1 MSMMRSSPTR
11 QNTKSFYGWRVVA
24 GAFTLAA
31 FGWGLGFYGP
41 PIYLQAVHETRGW
54 SLALVSTAIS
64 THYLLGAVVVANLP
78 RLYRRLGVAVAA
90 KFGSLS
96 LALGILGWALAEQP
110 WQLFAATVFS
120 GAGWAAMGPATV
132 NAIVAPWFVR
142 TRPAALSSAYNGA
155 SVGGVIFSPLWVA
168 SIGLLGFPIA
178 SALIGLT
185 AIATIWMLAEM
196 LFRKRPEE
204 MGTFPDGLDPVPVS
218 NPVPSSR
225 ELTGSELW
233 RDFRFLTLSLGMAL
247 GLFAQIGLLSQLF
260 SLLVPPLGAQLAG
273 IALGVSTAAAISGR
287 TLVGWLMPANA
298 DRRLVASCSYA
309 VQIAGLTAF
318 LLASGDN
325 VYLLL
330 AGIVLFGLG
339 IGNAT
344 SLPPLIAQSEFAES
358 DVSRVVPLIVAI
370 SQAAYAFA
378 PAAFGFIR
386 EFSPHGLAN
395 GAEPILFS
403 VAALIQGAAIAMF
416 LMGRCRPTLKL

>member
-1 MSMMRSSPTR
+1 MSMRPSPTQ

-24 GAFTLAA
+24 GAFTLAV

-41 PIYLQAVHETRGW
+41 PIYLQAVHKTRGW

-78 RLYRRLGVAVAA
+78 RLYWRFGVAIVA
-90 KFGSLS
+90 KFGSLL

-168 SIGLLGFPIA
+168 SIGVLGFPIA

-204 MGTFPDGLDPVPVS
+204 MGTFPDGLDPVPVA

-225 ELTGSELW
+225 ELTESELW
-233 RDFRFLTLSLGMAL
+233 RDFRFLTLSLGTAL

-298 DRRLVASCSYA
+298 DRRLIASCSYA
-309 VQIAGLTAF
+309 VQIAGLMTF
-318 LLASGDN
+318 LLANGDN

-378 PAAFGFIR
+378 PAVFGFIR
-386 EFSPHGLAN
+386 EFSPYGLAN

-403 VAALIQGAAIAMF
+403 VAALIQVAAIAMF
-416 LMGRCRPTLKL
+416 LMGRCRPKLKL

>member
-1 MSMMRSSPTR
+1 MSMMRPSPTQ
-11 QNTKSFYGWRVVA
+11 QNTRSFYGWRVVA
-24 GAFTLAA
+24 GASTLAV

-78 RLYRRLGVAVAA
+78 RLYRRFGVAIVA

-155 SVGGVIFSPLWVA
+155 SVGGIIFSPLWVA
-168 SIGLLGFPIA
+168 SIGFLGFPIA

-185 AIATIWMLAEM
+185 AIATIWILAEM
-196 LFRKRPEE
+196 LFRKTPEE
-204 MGTFPDGLDPVPVS
+204 MGSFPDGLD
-218 NPVPSSR
+218 PVPSSR

-273 IALGVSTAAAISGR
+273 IALGVSTAAAIAGR

-309 VQIAGLTAF
+309 VQIAGLMAF
-318 LLASGDN
+318 LLASVDN

-344 SLPPLIAQSEFAES
+344 SLPPLIAQSEFAKS

-416 LMGRCRPTLKL
+416 LMGRCRPKLKL